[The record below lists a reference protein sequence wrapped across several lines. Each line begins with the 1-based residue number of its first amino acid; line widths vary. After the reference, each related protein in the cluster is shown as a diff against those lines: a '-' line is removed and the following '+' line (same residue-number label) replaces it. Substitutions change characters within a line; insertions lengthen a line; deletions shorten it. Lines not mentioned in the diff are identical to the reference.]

1 MSTRASNWV
10 WELEDLGPSETL
22 VLLALA
28 DQAND
33 AGVAWP
39 AQGSLARRARQT
51 DRNVRRMLVKLERM
65 GLLSVER
72 RSSSHGRKSNRYRL
86 HVGARIGESLESRQP
101 DELSGCGGA
110 CGCPARG
117 QLARFVGFRWNLGNR
132 TIGPVAQEDR
142 LSGCATGH

>member
-10 WELEDLGPSETL
+10 WELEDLGPSEML

-101 DELSGCGGA
+101 DNRSGC
-110 CGCPARG
+110 ARG
-117 QLARFVGFRWNLGNR
+117 QIVRLCNR
-132 TIGPVAQEDR
+132 TLVSSR
-142 LSGCATGH
+142 NRTLMSGCPLLLTTI

>member
-1 MSTRASNWV
+1 MSGWGSFRVKGCCRGEGAGRGRVDGEWVVSTRASNWV

-101 DELSGCGGA
+101 DELSGC
-110 CGCPARG
+110 
-117 QLARFVGFRWNLGNR
+117 
-132 TIGPVAQEDR
+132 
-142 LSGCATGH
+142 ATGH

>member
-1 MSTRASNWV
+1 VSTRASNWV

-101 DELSGCGGA
+101 DELSGC
-110 CGCPARG
+110 
-117 QLARFVGFRWNLGNR
+117 
-132 TIGPVAQEDR
+132 
-142 LSGCATGH
+142 ATGH

>member
-10 WELEDLGPSETL
+10 WELEDLGPSEML

-101 DELSGCGGA
+101 DELSGC
-110 CGCPARG
+110 
-117 QLARFVGFRWNLGNR
+117 
-132 TIGPVAQEDR
+132 
-142 LSGCATGH
+142 ATGH